1 MPRINPGRTDP
12 VRDMRIRLKRVYDK
26 PEVSDGRRI
35 LVDRLWP
42 RGVSK
47 QEANI
52 SLWLKDIAP
61 STGLRKWFGHS
72 PVRWEEFRLRYLEEL
87 KDKAEELAI
96 IHEVLKEEKRV
107 TLVYSARDMLHNQA
121 VVLREYLETRFT
133 LQQEPYQRS

>member
-1 MPRINPGRTDP
+1 MH
-12 VRDMRIRLKRVYDK
+12 IRLKRVYDK
-26 PEVSDGRRI
+26 PEVGDGCRI

-72 PVRWEEFRLRYLEEL
+72 TIRWQEFWPRYLEEL
-87 KDKAEELAI
+87 DGKQEELDPLPRGGRPVQSGDCAAARLSLLL
-96 IHEVLKEEKRV
+96 IHV
-107 TLVYSARDMLHNQA
+107 S
-121 VVLREYLETRFT
+121 
-133 LQQEPYQRS
+133 